1 MGARLQHANARAD
14 SRSDHCILSPLP
26 GPAAQGKGLQDMTNT
41 PARKIYRADH
51 PGSFIRPAKLR
62 KARIERS
69 HGRITA
75 ETLRQIED
83 EAIPAADV
91 TRVQVRA

>member
-1 MGARLQHANARAD
+1 
-14 SRSDHCILSPLP
+14 
-26 GPAAQGKGLQDMTNT
+26 MTNT